1 MNTEDEGS
9 VSNGGADDKQ
19 QKDEGEVK
27 EEDAQDKLEESDK
40 PESSVKRPKNSSACK
55 IGSHVYLGVSIV
67 KSLLNVTFIKQNQ
80 CRGQCHPCPHLLMMF
95 LWDLTHA
102 RESK

>member
-27 EEDAQDKLEESDK
+27 EEDAQHKLEESDK
-40 PESSVKRPKNSSACK
+40 PESSVKRPKKSSACK
-55 IGSHVYLGVSIV
+55 IVSHIYLGVSIV
-67 KSLLNVTFIKQNQ
+67 NHCSMSPL
-80 CRGQCHPCPHLLMMF
+80 
-95 LWDLTHA
+95 
-102 RESK
+102 